1 MPGRISSVSIV
12 TQYNYSPPEITR
24 LHEQALESR
33 RRVVE
38 SQLSLAFTLCTIA
51 ETEMRYSRPDQAI
64 KLVNKIRHHAETIR
78 IHLDEPNHLPKASI
92 HDLRDQ
98 LTKLKTRT
106 EEIQLGIGRRS
117 SKRHLP

>member
-1 MPGRISSVSIV
+1 MRDRISAVNIV
-12 TQYNYSPPEITR
+12 TPYNYSTPEITR

-51 ETEMRYSRPDQAI
+51 ETEIRYSRSDQAI

-78 IHLDEPNHLPKASI
+78 FHLDEPNHLPTASI

-98 LTKLKTRT
+98 LTKLNTRT
-106 EEIQLGIGRRS
+106 EKIQLGIGPRS
-117 SKRHLP
+117 SNRRLP